1 MEFLCSRVAEASNEE
16 MQSLEYIEALEQSC
30 LHLERGLGLLDLGA
44 VTHQGSA
51 RLAVL
56 ETSCVKVQEAMM
68 RLQHPVD
75 NLQSQLEAEQKKVED
90 QAQQVKKLKE
100 KLVTFHRKKQSMA
113 EEIQN
118 LDGMRRAMETERR
131 RLEVVKG
138 RNKADYGDENSK
150 IFGELD
156 EVNKSM
162 KEGLERSS
170 QEITHLSNLLQER
183 DLEIADLLTQL
194 ETQDAQRDFE
204 KQTESVNRE
213 NDAVRAAQE
222 ESSSREQF
230 LESSLNRSVQD
241 AFVRSAQE
249 SSVREQ
255 FLEISLNR
263 SMQDVYMVQGVQVS
277 ILCVSCT

>member
-1 MEFLCSRVAEASNEE
+1 MEILCSHVAEASNEE
-16 MQSLEYIEALEQSC
+16 MQSLQYIEALEQSC
-30 LHLERGLGLLDLGA
+30 LHLETGLGLLDLGA

-56 ETSCVKVQEAMM
+56 ETSCVKAQEAMM

-90 QAQQVKKLKE
+90 QAQQVKNLKE

-118 LDGMRRAMETERR
+118 LDGIRRAMETERR
-131 RLEVVKG
+131 RLEIVKG
-138 RNKADYGDENSK
+138 RNKADSGDENSK

-170 QEITHLSNLLQER
+170 QEITNLSNLLQER
-183 DLEIADLLTQL
+183 NLEIADLLTQL